1 MTYQYDFT
9 LPAEFLEQI
18 AVEGFEV
25 LPDLIRIIVNAAM
38 QVERQNYMQAKPYE
52 RSSQL
57 WGYANVHKPK
67 KAKTRLASL
76 PPCSLAPLPPCFPS
90 PMLPFFPT
98 PLRSFS
104 QP

>member
-38 QVERQNYMQAKPYE
+38 QVERQNYMQTKPYE

-57 WGYANVHKPK
+57 WGYANGYKPK
-67 KAKTRLASL
+67 TVKTRLAS
-76 PPCSLAPLPPCFPS
+76 LPPCFPS
-90 PMLPFFPT
+90 PMLPS
-98 PLRSFS
+98 R
-104 QP
+104 